1 LRQGNPQWLWPEV
14 AERDWRWAL
23 LEIERACAAVL
34 GGKHPSSLTAEPAAM
49 ALAGYT
55 SGMGPMLGH
64 WLGQGLIHLP
74 TAPAEAC
81 EHQLCAN
88 TVRMER
94 LLGHAKELTARLA
107 AGGVRATVLKGAYT
121 ASSYFPQAG
130 CRPMSDIDILIS
142 PDDANTAQ
150 RVLQALAY
158 RQTARTSL
166 ETTWVHANAAVE
178 PRTMRSLEA
187 DDPWAIDLHLS
198 LDIPGP
204 PGSAPARLSQAR
216 HATKPCEALPDA
228 EQLAQPMLLLH
239 LAAHAG
245 SGFHNLTLLRL
256 LEVVLVARVDAA
268 NGSLSWEDF
277 ADLGAATGSLAF
289 AFPALALARQLSP
302 DDIPREIVER
312 CAQAAPPRIRRLV
325 DRLRPATA
333 HRIDRPTLREH
344 FAWTSGPGGW
354 LRRLAADILPE
365 PRSLR
370 RTAAIHAS
378 RARGLL
384 NREVT

>member
-1 LRQGNPQWLWPEV
+1 LWPEV
-14 AERDWRWAL
+14 AVRDWRWAL

-34 GGKHPSSLTAEPAAM
+34 SEKHPCSLAADPAAM

-64 WLGQGLIHLP
+64 WREHGLICLP
-74 TAPAEAC
+74 SAPAEAC
-81 EHQLCAN
+81 ALQLRAN
-88 TVRMER
+88 SVRMKR
-94 LLGHAKELTARLA
+94 LLAYAKALTACLA
-107 AGGVRATVLKGAYT
+107 ADGITATVLKGAHT
-121 ASSYFPQAG
+121 ARSYFPQPG
-130 CRPMSDIDILIS
+130 CRPMSDIDILVS
-142 PDDANTAQ
+142 PNDADAAQ
-150 RVLQALAY
+150 RVLQPLGY

-166 ETTWVHANAAVE
+166 ETTWVHADAAVE
-178 PRTMRSLEA
+178 PRTTRSLEA

-204 PGSAPARLSQAR
+204 PGAAPARLSQAR
-216 HATKPCEALPDA
+216 YATTPCEALPGADH
-228 EQLAQPMLLLH
+228 LAQPMLLLH

-256 LEVVLVARVDAA
+256 LEIVLVARADAA
-268 NGSLSWEDF
+268 NGSLCWEEF
-277 ADLGAATGSLAF
+277 ADLGAATGALPF

-312 CAQAAPPRIRRLV
+312 CSQAAPPRISRLV
-325 DRLRPATA
+325 DQLRPATA
-333 HRIDRPTLREH
+333 HRIARPTLREH

-365 PRSLR
+365 PGSLR
-370 RTAAIHAS
+370 RSVAIHAS

-384 NREVT
+384 SREVT

>member
-1 LRQGNPQWLWPEV
+1 LWPEV
-14 AERDWRWAL
+14 AVRDWQRAL

-34 GGKHPSSLTAEPAAM
+34 GGKHPSSLTADPAAV

-55 SGMGPMLGH
+55 SGLGPMLGH
-64 WLGQGLIHLP
+64 WLEQGLIP
-74 TAPAEAC
+74 FPSATAEAC
-81 EHQLCAN
+81 ARQLSAN

-94 LLGHAKELTARLA
+94 LLGHAKALTARLA
-107 AGGVRATVLKGAYT
+107 ADGVRATVLKGAHT
-121 ASSYFPQAG
+121 AWSYFPQAG

-142 PDDANTAQ
+142 PADARDAQ
-150 RVLQALAY
+150 RVLKAFGY

-166 ETTWVHANAAVE
+166 ETTWVHAEAAVA
-178 PRTMRSLEA
+178 PRTACSLEA
-187 DDPWAIDLHLS
+187 DDPWTIDLHLS

-204 PGSAPARLSQAR
+204 PGAAPARLSQAR
-216 HATKPCEALPDA
+216 HATKPCEALPGADH
-228 EQLAQPMLLLH
+228 LAQPMLLLH

-256 LEVVLVARVDAA
+256 LEIVLVARADAA
-268 NGSLSWEDF
+268 NGSLCWEEF
-277 ADLGAATGSLAF
+277 ADLGAATGALPF

-312 CAQAAPPRIRRLV
+312 CSQAAPPRISRLV
-325 DRLRPATA
+325 DQLRPATA
-333 HRIDRPTLREH
+333 HRIARPTLREH

-365 PRSLR
+365 PGSLR
-370 RTAAIHAS
+370 RSAAIHAS

-384 NREVT
+384 SRQVT